1 MNEPRPGGRKLHRYP
16 IIALLA
22 LFVIAVVVALAS
34 RLLPGGLSPFVAG
47 KLRGSGGKGKSEQ
60 G

>member
-1 MNEPRPGGRKLHRYP
+1 MKEPRPAGRKLHRYP

-34 RLLPGGLSPFVAG
+34 RLLPGGLSTFVAR
-47 KLRGSGGKGKSEQ
+47 KLGGRGKGKSEQ
-60 G
+60 A